1 MQRWL
6 LLPILAVG
14 CAKSKPLPEAILGS
28 WEVLCYTDKP
38 TSSCLSKEK
47 DGLRKTFKPG
57 GALDVR
63 RPDEHQPSSDVMRW
77 AVAGDELTIT
87 MTGGGITL
95 VENWRAVLHDDRLA
109 LWDPEKRIGQVLGR
123 VGASFEA
130 ADSPISSGGRQPISL
145 NGQAFTI
152 DLPSGY
158 RQLRNDTYQQ
168 HWGPESGDGFVV
180 RLSVTPRA
188 KHEQDG
194 EFVTPPCN
202 SDDYGGV
209 LGSSQLVDGVER
221 ETSIGTSICLEGTEL
236 ALMCSAEHTRG
247 HLEPSEKDA
256 ALALCKTIR
265 R

>member
-6 LLPILAVG
+6 LLVILAVG

-47 DGLRKTFKPG
+47 HGLRKMFQPG

-95 VENWRAVLHDDRLA
+95 VENWRGHPRRSARAV
-109 LWDPEKRIGQVLGR
+109 GR
-123 VGASFEA
+123 RERHRTGA
-130 ADSPISSGGRQPISL
+130 R
-145 NGQAFTI
+145 
-152 DLPSGY
+152 
-158 RQLRNDTYQQ
+158 
-168 HWGPESGDGFVV
+168 
-180 RLSVTPRA
+180 PRR
-188 KHEQDG
+188 G
-194 EFVTPPCN
+194 VTPPCN
-202 SDDYGGV
+202 GYDYGGV

-221 ETSIGTSICLEGTEL
+221 ETSIGTSICLDGTEL
-236 ALMCSAEHTRG
+236 ALMCSTEHTRG
-247 HLEPSEKDA
+247 HLESEKDA
-256 ALALCKTIR
+256 ALGLCKTIR